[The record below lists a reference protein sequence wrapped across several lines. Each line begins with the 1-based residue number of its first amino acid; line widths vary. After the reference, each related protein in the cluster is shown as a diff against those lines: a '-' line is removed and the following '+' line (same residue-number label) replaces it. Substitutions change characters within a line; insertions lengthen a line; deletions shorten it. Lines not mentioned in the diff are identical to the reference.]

1 LISFRAFRC
10 DAHEP
15 STSINQTAKRHCHG
29 NNRLVNSGA
38 RRANPEHLA
47 GILRETEQP
56 DASWD
61 WAYKLRLA
69 LNDDR
74 YEAYGIEFEALLQGV
89 ILLETQWHRSWL
101 PQRFP
106 LVYVEYLASAPWNR
120 RLLEDPSYLIGV
132 GRALVLFARQRSVEV
147 GYGGRVGL
155 HALPGAEAFYR
166 RYDMPDYGPDP
177 DTDTD
182 TDGLV
187 CFKYATLTL

>member
-1 LISFRAFRC
+1 M
-10 DAHEP
+10 P
-15 STSINQTAKRHCHG
+15 INRPIRLTKPPDDIVTATIGLLTQEH
-29 NNRLVNSGA
+29 A
-38 RRANPEHLA
+38 RQIDDIWA
-47 GILRETEQP
+47 GILRETQQP

-69 LNDDR
+69 VNDDR

-89 ILLETQWHRSWL
+89 ILLETQWHHSWL

-120 RLLEDPSYLIGV
+120 RLLEDPPYLVGV
-132 GRALVLFARQRSVEV
+132 GRALVLFARQRSVEL

-166 RYDMPDYGPDP
+166 RYNMPDCGPDP
-177 DTDTD
+177 DK
-182 TDGLV
+182 DGLV
-187 CFKYATLTL
+187 YFEYGALTL